1 MPRQLARLFG
11 FPACRER
18 SRGREAAPAMN
29 EVSEHEGVL
38 LVRLGRGSAMQVR
51 FEPPVDAGAAQS
63 WFRIVPIAK
72 ARQLSGDAPWHAASE
87 AQLQAWVDSGSA
99 VGRWLLSKGLD
110 CARSAVAAAGGIL
123 PLSVL

>member
-18 SRGREAAPAMN
+18 SQGREAVPAMN
-29 EVSEHEGVL
+29 EVSEHAGVL

-51 FEPPVDAGAAQS
+51 YDPDGPRAL
-63 WFRIVPIAK
+63 FRIVPIAT
-72 ARQLSGDAPWHAASE
+72 ASQLSGDAPWRAASG
-87 AQLQAWVDSGSA
+87 AQLQGWVDSDSA

-110 CARSAVAAAGGIL
+110 CRKTAAAAAGGIL
-123 PLSVL
+123 SLSAL